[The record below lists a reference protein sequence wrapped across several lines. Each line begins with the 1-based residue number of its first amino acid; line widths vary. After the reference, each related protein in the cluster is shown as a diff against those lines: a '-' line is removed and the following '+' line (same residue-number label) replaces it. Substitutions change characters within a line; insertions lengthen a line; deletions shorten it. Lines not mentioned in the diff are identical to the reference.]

1 MKQAPQSTVAARSFI
16 DPQHPPLVL
25 ELIKVLDWFEE
36 SLRATQQ
43 ARGIQSVSR
52 PQAQLLAHVAMGERR
67 AARIAR
73 KLGLTRQTIASVIN
87 ELVEM
92 GVLTVERDPQDAR
105 AQLVDFSV
113 EHAKQGPQLLALFQ
127 EHEDHVATVIGA
139 DRLAVIR
146 HALSLDWGK
155 FDG

>member
-1 MKQAPQSTVAARSFI
+1 MKNTHQPAPPARTFV

-25 ELIKVLDWFEE
+25 ELIKALDWFEE
-36 SLRATQQ
+36 SLRSMQE
-43 ARGIQSVSR
+43 ARGMQSVTR

-87 ELVEM
+87 ELVEL
-92 GVLTVERDPQDAR
+92 GILTVERDPQDAR

-113 EHAKQGPQLLALFQ
+113 EHARQGPQLLALFK
-127 EHEDHVATVIGA
+127 EVEDHVATVIGA
-139 DRLAVIR
+139 DRLAVVR
-146 HALSLDWGK
+146 HALSMDWGTY
-155 FDG
+155 DR

>member
-1 MKQAPQSTVAARSFI
+1 MKNTSQPAPTARTFV

-25 ELIKVLDWFEE
+25 ELIKALDWFEE
-36 SLRATQQ
+36 SLRSMQE
-43 ARGIQSVSR
+43 ARGMQSVTR

-87 ELVEM
+87 ELVEL
-92 GVLTVERDPQDAR
+92 GILTVQRDPQDPR

-113 EHAKQGPQLLALFQ
+113 EHARQGPQLLALFK
-127 EHEDHVATVIGA
+127 EAEDHVASVIGA
-139 DRLAVIR
+139 DRLAVVR
-146 HALSLDWGK
+146 HALSMDWGAY
-155 FDG
+155 DR